1 VAWPM
6 RGEKHYG
13 KAELSALRSRKP
25 MIVVLAALVI
35 IAAAAVTIIR
45 MGKPTR
51 SYDGLWLG
59 LRRCPEWQGRQAF
72 QGPVTMTIQNNRPTL

>member
-1 VAWPM
+1 
-6 RGEKHYG
+6 
-13 KAELSALRSRKP
+13 
-25 MIVVLAALVI
+25 MIVVLAALII
-35 IAAAAVTIIR
+35 IAAAGVTIIR

-72 QGPVTMTIQNNRPTL
+72 QGLVGSYLPFGAANRWHFEGLDRWAAREADHDDRSN